1 PNRTKMDHQ
10 RFVLIVIVSLVGF
23 GSGFGAQIFTTEDRD
38 SILKFMN
45 VFMNFLDMETDN
57 STAAN
62 STTLSPN
69 ATTLETTT
77 LPSGNST
84 AATTESTLTTSNST
98 LTTSNSTE
106 TTPSSTVSD
115 DPSSSSTVSGNGTT
129 STTEA
134 TTTTVRRRI
143 CFKRYCYKFSN
154 DKGYI
159 V

>member
-1 PNRTKMDHQ
+1 TEPKMDHQ
-10 RFVLIVIVSLVGF
+10 RFVLILIVSLVGT
-23 GSGFGAQIFTTEDRD
+23 SFGAQIFSTEDRD

-57 STAAN
+57 STLT

-69 ATTLETTT
+69 GTTLSSNGTSLETTT

-84 AATTESTLTTSNST
+84 VVTTESSVTSSNSIATTSNST
-98 LTTSNSTE
+98 ASA
-106 TTPSSTVSD
+106 
-115 DPSSSSTVSGNGTT
+115 DPSSSTTVSGNSTT
-129 STTEA
+129 VTTEA